1 MKMLSFINNNQRWH
15 KQGQEQAQ
23 AQPEMVRPAVITR
36 CPAATEGKD
45 NLMSS

>member
-1 MKMLSFINNNQRWH
+1 MKMLSFINQNQRWH

-23 AQPEMVRPAVITR
+23 PSMVRPAVITR